1 MKNPLRYQ
9 MSEYDCGPTAMLN
22 GSSYLSG
29 EQVFLGETSRIN
41 DILKRGGAVVVRLFL
56 DEWHYVTLTG
66 QENGIIKVFDP
77 YYWTE
82 EFQEKEVKIIMDKPM
97 EYNRLIPEQM
107 FNSEEESLYAFGPV
121 EGREAV
127 LLTNKQTVLTEE
139 KTIEYFI

>member
-1 MKNPLRYQ
+1 MR
-9 MSEYDCGPTAMLN
+9 
-22 GSSYLSG
+22 
-29 EQVFLGETSRIN
+29 
-41 DILKRGGAVVVRLFL
+41 VRLFL

-77 YYWTE
+77 YYWTK

>member
-1 MKNPLRYQ
+1 MMFLSNW
-9 MSEYDCGPTAMLN
+9 LN
-22 GSSYLSG
+22 EFGKVGNALPVGSSYLSG
-29 EQVFLGETSRIN
+29 KQVFLGETSRIN

-56 DEWHYVTLTG
+56 DAWHYVTLTG
-66 QENGIIKVFDP
+66 QENRIIKVFDP

-82 EFQEKEVKIIMDKPM
+82 GFQEKEVKIIMDHPM
-97 EYNRLIPEQM
+97 EYNRLIPESM
-107 FNSEEESLYAFGPV
+107 FNCEEESLYAFGPV